1 MSIVFF
7 GASSQIANGLIK
19 TFAKKDNDYLKLFIR
34 DQLILKKLID
44 G

>member
-1 MSIVFF
+1 MQVAIL
-7 GASSQIANGLIK
+7 GASSQISKGLIK